1 MDQILE
7 SLSALLIPITDA
19 EGRPDTL
26 GGIMWCVFFGVV
38 LVLISVL
45 WQNATLG
52 KAIRVLREKG
62 AADEG
67 SAVPLS
73 ELGKLP
79 ASAYKGSQTLFGKV
93 DGEEGTCLFLPEKS
107 AKKANALLKTA
118 SAPLWLTLLELAG
131 FYLVLLFIY
140 HLLPWVLSIF

>member
-19 EGRPDTL
+19 EGRADTF
-26 GGIMWCVFFGVV
+26 GGILWCVFFGVL
-38 LVLISVL
+38 LVFLSVL

-52 KAIRVLREKG
+52 KAVRHLREAG
-62 AADEG
+62 AFREDT
-67 SAVPLS
+67 AVELTA
-73 ELGKLP
+73 LGKLP
-79 ASAYKGSQTLFGKV
+79 ASAYKGSETLFKTV
-93 DGEEGTCLFLPEKS
+93 EKDGRLCLYLPEKS
-107 AKKANALLKTA
+107 EQKANALLKTA
-118 SAPLWLTLLELAG
+118 SAPLWLTILELAA